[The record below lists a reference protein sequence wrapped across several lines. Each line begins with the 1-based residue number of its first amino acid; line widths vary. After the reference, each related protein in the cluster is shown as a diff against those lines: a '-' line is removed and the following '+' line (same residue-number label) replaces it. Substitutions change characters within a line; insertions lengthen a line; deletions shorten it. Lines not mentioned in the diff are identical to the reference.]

1 MSAKTSDYD
10 LLDAWSAG
18 DRSKG
23 DELFHRYFDSIYRFF
38 SRKVQGDV
46 EDLIQKTF
54 LACVEGRDKFRK
66 EASFRTY
73 LFSIARNQLYR
84 YWRNRKHDNALDFTA
99 SSLHDLGPTPSAQA
113 ARHQEQRLLLEALLR
128 IPLDLQIAIE
138 LHYWEGMSG
147 PELAEVLDIPEGTVR
162 SRLRRA
168 KEALE
173 AQLSEL
179 ATNQDQLR
187 STLDNFDR
195 WARSLRDHLQ
205 S

>member
-1 MSAKTSDYD
+1 MTSDFD
-10 LLDAWSAG
+10 LLDAWRAG
-18 DRSKG
+18 DPQKG

-38 SRKVQGDV
+38 SRKVHGEV

-84 YWRNRKHDNALDFTA
+84 HWRTRKKDEALDFTV
-99 SSLHDLGPTPSAQA
+99 SSLHDLGPTPSAEA
-113 ARHQEQRLLLEALLR
+113 AKHEEQRLLLDALR
-128 IPLDLQIAIE
+128 HIPLDLQIAVE

-147 PELAEVLDIPEGTVR
+147 PELATVLDIPEGTVR

-168 KEALE
+168 REALE
-173 AQLSEL
+173 KKLEEL
-179 ATNQDQLR
+179 AGTTDKLR
-187 STLDNFDR
+187 ATLDNFDK
-195 WARSLRDHLQ
+195 WARSLKDLV
-205 S
+205 SS